1 MAYFDELFVQQNNG
15 AYKQR
20 ANDLPVAI
28 GYVLQINDLL
38 RKNGIVDTSDWKP
51 LFGGDLSR
59 HFEHQRI
66 AEQKRHII
74 LGTVPAF
81 CL

>member
-1 MAYFDELFVQQNNG
+1 MPYFDELFVQQANG
-15 AYKQR
+15 VYKQR
-20 ANDLPVAI
+20 AKAQPVGI

-74 LGTVPAF
+74 LGTVPA
-81 CL
+81 LYL

>member
-1 MAYFDELFVQQNNG
+1 MPYFDELFVQQNNG
-15 AYKQR
+15 AHKQR
-20 ANDLPVAI
+20 AKAQPVDI
-28 GYVLQINDLL
+28 GYILQINGLL
-38 RKNGIVDTSDWKP
+38 RSNGIVDTSDWKP
-51 LFGGDLSR
+51 IFGGDLSR